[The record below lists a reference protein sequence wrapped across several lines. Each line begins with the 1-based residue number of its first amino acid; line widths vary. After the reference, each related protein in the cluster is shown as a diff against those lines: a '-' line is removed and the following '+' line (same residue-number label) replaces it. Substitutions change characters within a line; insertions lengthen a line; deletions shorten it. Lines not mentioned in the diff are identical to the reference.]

1 MRASRPEK
9 EKEDELNMLPV
20 RIAWKQAMLVTVLV
34 VAGAWQL
41 SIVAQRTLLP
51 WTKATWRTRELN
63 GMGRSA
69 RFYLGRA
76 GAEYL
81 NFLRSVVPEDA
92 PIVIPPGAVQFS
104 EQNVLQFYL
113 MPRAAVGCPCESQ
126 ETLPKACVRC
136 LLAPSHYVPAIGE
149 FPPDSIMDGVK
160 VFVPFESKYAFYRGV
175 YAPLLPEP
183 GPAQVSWA
191 FSVFPAGPL
200 LLDLLALALLL
211 GVGGMLAI
219 VLLEERSRAWA
230 LPAAFPLGAGI
241 VTWTVFLLGWAGL
254 KLSATTYLAGA
265 LIPLALAAGYGV
277 KTGRLQAALSAV
289 RSWRVPTRG
298 FRLRVSGAGLAIVLC
313 GGVLLAA
320 GGVSIG
326 RGYSQFDDI
335 ANWAL
340 KGYGIAEERSI
351 LGGNVWGGHTLE
363 YPQNVP
369 LQIAFFRLVEGDLFP
384 ASKLTFTLSFA
395 SLLLGAYLFWRDSG
409 VGKLIASL
417 GVLFLATVPILVEHA
432 TLGYPN
438 LPMMTYQVL
447 GCLFCLIGIRRRQ
460 TGQVLVG
467 SLLLGLSAWT
477 RLESAVYSLAVIGL
491 LALWVLLAREE
502 RRILLFLMLPM
513 LTIEL
518 PWLVFYGL
526 YGASGSASLEAV
538 ARLGQ
543 ASGAGVALLREN
555 AASLLED
562 LRLQATDLHYWGAA
576 LPVSLFL
583 LLVGL
588 PTAMKRRDQKVLPL
602 FFLFGLVTFVF
613 LSIGDVGAD
622 LAGWHTDN
630 LPRHLFPVVVLAAI
644 AAVLAAGRWAVSSSS
659 ASWRALSTE

>member
-1 MRASRPEK
+1 MG
-9 EKEDELNMLPV
+9 MLPV
-20 RIAWKQAMLVTVLV
+20 RIGWRQAILAAVLV

-41 SIVAQRTLLP
+41 SIVAQRTILP

-76 GAEYL
+76 GAEYI

-126 ETLPKACVRC
+126 ATLPKACVQC

-160 VFVPFESKYAFYRGV
+160 VFIPFESKYAFYRGV
-175 YAPLLPEP
+175 YAPPTSEAPPPQAPWTLD
-183 GPAQVSWA
+183 AI
-191 FSVFPAGPL
+191 PAGPL
-200 LLDLLALALLL
+200 LLDLAAMALLL
-211 GVGGMLAI
+211 GVGAMLAI
-219 VLLEERSRAWA
+219 VLLDRGSLAWA

-241 VTWTVFLLGWAGL
+241 VTWAVFLLGWAGW
-254 KLSATTYLAGA
+254 KLSATTYLVGG
-265 LIPLALAAGYGV
+265 LIPLALAAGYGL
-277 KTGRLQAALSAV
+277 KSGRLQAALRALGG
-289 RSWRVPTRG
+289 WRIPTRG
-298 FRLRVSGAGLAIVLC
+298 FGLRIPGAGLAILLC
-313 GGVLLAA
+313 AGVLLLA
-320 GGVSIG
+320 GVVSIG

-340 KGYGIAEERSI
+340 KGYGLAEEATI
-351 LGGNVWGGHTLE
+351 FGGNVWGGHTLE

-369 LQIAFFRLVEGDLFP
+369 LQIAFFRLVEGDLLP

-417 GVLFLATVPILVEHA
+417 GLLFLATVPILLEHA
-432 TLGYPN
+432 TLGYSN
-438 LPMMTYQVL
+438 LPMMTYLVL
-447 GCLFCLIGIRRRQ
+447 GCLFCLIGMRRRE

-477 RLESAVYSLAVIGL
+477 RLESAVYSLAVVGL
-491 LALWVLLAREE
+491 LAAWVLLARKE
-502 RRILLFLMLPM
+502 RRFLLFLILPM
-513 LTIEL
+513 LAIEL

-526 YGASGSASLEAV
+526 YGARGSASLGAV

-543 ASGAGVALLREN
+543 APVAGVELLREN
-555 AASLLED
+555 AVSLLED
-562 LRLQATDLHYWGAA
+562 LRLQATDLPTWGAA
-576 LPVSLFL
+576 LPVSLIL

-588 PTAMKRRDQKVLPL
+588 PMAMKRKDQKVLPL
-602 FFLFGLVTFVF
+602 FLLFGLVAFVF

-622 LAGWHTDN
+622 LAGWHMDN

-644 AAVLAAGRWAVSSSS
+644 AAVLAAGRWAASSSS
-659 ASWRALSTE
+659 ASQPAPSTE